1 MGAPGVITGNGG
13 SVNNGAFNIGGRL
26 DASGSLMMATG
37 IGGALYTGRFDHA
50 TGALNGTWQ
59 YVAGRSGGG
68 SFSGQRQR

>member
-1 MGAPGVITGNGG
+1 MITGSGV

-37 IGGALYTGRFDHA
+37 IGGALYTGRFDPA
-50 TGALNGTWQ
+50 TGVLNGTWQ